1 MKMTIKISFD
11 LETWKRIYQFKDFFE
26 VQNVRDKQLLIV
38 GFEGPWYI
46 LTANIALLFFSF
58 DGLR

>member
-46 LTANIALLFFSF
+46 LTANIALLFFFF